1 MIIAL
6 LIFVVVIVT
15 VFSFVI
21 NSFNQIVI
29 LKNNVDK
36 SFSNID
42 VILKQRNDEV
52 PNLVNV
58 VKATA
63 LYENTILKDLTAL
76 RSQYLKAE
84 KTNDKI
90 KIAEQ
95 MNSQMKSFFVTA
107 ENYPELKAT
116 QSFLALQMRLSDI
129 ENMIADRREYFNES
143 VNLYNIRIGI
153 FPDFIFAKLMN
164 YKNMQMLTFSD
175 AEVNYEEV
183 KIN

>member
-1 MIIAL
+1 MIISL
-6 LIFVVVIVT
+6 LIFVIVIIAVT
-15 VFSFVI
+15 SFVI

-29 LKNNVDK
+29 LKNNVEK

-63 LYENTILKDLTAL
+63 LYENTTLKELTAL
-76 RSQYLKAE
+76 RSQYLNTQ

-95 MNSQMKSFFVTA
+95 MNSQLKKFFITA
-107 ENYPELKAT
+107 ENYPQLKAT
-116 QSFLALQMRLSDI
+116 QSFLQLQLRLSDI
-129 ENMIADRREYFNES
+129 EDMIADRREYFNES

-153 FPDFIFAKLMN
+153 FPDLIFAKLMN
-164 YKNMQMLTFSD
+164 YKSMQMLTFSE
-175 AEVNYEEV
+175 AEFNYEGV
-183 KIN
+183 KI